1 MKIVN
6 EEHRTTN
13 PHSNCHRLP
22 IYRKQQ
28 NHGNRDLLGKFIR
41 SDRTDAGTNSPRY
54 CCRPEWRAYHRSKY
68 LGKGTTNG
76 VTTDLYGKFSL
87 NVKRGA
93 TLVISYIGY
102 KTQEAKADANMKITL
117 TEDSELLDE
126 VVVVGYGVQKR
137 NLSPAPLYK

>member
-1 MKIVN
+1 M
-6 EEHRTTN
+6 E
-13 PHSNCHRLP
+13 
-22 IYRKQQ
+22 
-28 NHGNRDLLGKFIR
+28 
-41 SDRTDAGTNSPRY
+41 
-54 CCRPEWRAYHRSKY
+54 
-68 LGKGTTNG
+68 KGTTNG

-126 VVVVGYGVQKR
+126 VVVVGYGVQKLVTGATVQVKGEDIAKLNTVDALALAEPVTGCQHHAKQR
-137 NLSPAPLYK
+137 LPGFGL